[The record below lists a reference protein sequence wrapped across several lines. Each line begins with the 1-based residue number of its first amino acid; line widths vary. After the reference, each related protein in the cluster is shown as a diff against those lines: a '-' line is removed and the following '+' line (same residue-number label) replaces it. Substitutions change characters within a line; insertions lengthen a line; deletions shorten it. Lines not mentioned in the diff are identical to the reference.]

1 MNNDELTCQ
10 ELVELISDYL
20 ESALAPTERVRFEQH
35 LTTCAGCR
43 AYLEQMR
50 RMIRTLGAIT
60 EKEISEDTLE
70 QLLQTFRDWK
80 HEKGGEHGR

>member
-1 MNNDELTCQ
+1 MDKMKTGELACQ
-10 ELVELISDYL
+10 ELVELITEYL
-20 ESALAPTERVRFEQH
+20 EGTLVPNERVRFEQH

-60 EKEISEDTLE
+60 EEEIPEDALE
-70 QLLQTFRDWK
+70 QPLQTFRGWK
-80 HEKGGEHGR
+80 HDQK